1 MDIKNFAKGLT
12 NSLKILDNQYVYC
25 IIVVILFLY
34 NSLLFININDFFSNI
49 YKFGIVR
56 VIVLLLILYTS
67 QKSYLISLLL
77 AMSYILSIY
86 FDREKVHNTENF
98 FNNEEESAPK
108 GINDMINSNNALTY
122 DSEKINQ
129 NKMMNDQNMINTSNK
144 IESFEDDGRG
154 GGRGGGGRGGGG
166 YAGGGYAGGGHKD
179 DNGDKDDGRRHE
191 DKGGE
196 RVRERFE
203 DDGRGRGGGRGGGG
217 GGAIHRRED
226 DGDNDDQERFVAHGE
241 EHMLHG
247 EEQHMMKHQN
257 VMESMSNMNEKNMM
271 NNTLTE
277 TECLQNYKP
286 KFDSVGNVCS
296 PVATFN
302 DEFNAQGLNYPIG
315 YNVK

>member
-1 MDIKNFAKGLT
+1 MDLKNFAKGLT
-12 NSLKILDNQYVYC
+12 NSLKILDNQHVYC
-25 IIVVILFLY
+25 AIVVILFLY

-86 FDREKVHNTENF
+86 FDREKVHKTENF
-98 FNNEEESAPK
+98 FNNEEDNAPQ

-129 NKMMNDQNMINTSNK
+129 NSMMNDQNMINSSNN
-144 IESFEDDGRG
+144 IESF
-154 GGRGGGGRGGGG
+154 
-166 YAGGGYAGGGHKD
+166 AA
-179 DNGDKDDGRRHE
+179 HE
-191 DKGGE
+191 EENMTHGE
-196 RVRERFE
+196 E
-203 DDGRGRGGGRGGGG
+203 
-217 GGAIHRRED
+217 
-226 DGDNDDQERFVAHGE
+226 NMTHGE
-241 EHMLHG
+241 EHMPHG
-247 EEQHMMKHQN
+247 EEHMMKHQN
-257 VMESMSNMNEKNMM
+257 VMESMTNKNEKNMM

>member
-49 YKFGIVR
+49 YKFGIIR
-56 VIVLLLILYTS
+56 VIVLLLILFTS

-98 FNNEEESAPK
+98 FNNEESSAPK

-122 DSEKINQ
+122 DSEEIDQ
-129 NKMMNDQNMINTSNK
+129 NKMMNDQNMMNSSNT
-144 IESFEDDGRG
+144 IESF
-154 GGRGGGGRGGGG
+154 
-166 YAGGGYAGGGHKD
+166 AA
-179 DNGDKDDGRRHE
+179 HE
-191 DKGGE
+191 
-196 RVRERFE
+196 
-203 DDGRGRGGGRGGGG
+203 
-217 GGAIHRRED
+217 
-226 DGDNDDQERFVAHGE
+226 E
-241 EHMLHG
+241 EHMMHSEKNMKHG
-247 EEQHMMKHQN
+247 GKNMPHEEEHMMKHQN
-257 VMESMSNMNEKNMM
+257 VMESMTNMNEKNMM

>member
-12 NSLKILDNQYVYC
+12 NSLKILDNQHVYC

-98 FNNEEESAPK
+98 EDDGRNSAPK
-108 GINDMINSNNALTY
+108 GINDMINSNNVLTY
-122 DSEKINQ
+122 DSEEINQ
-129 NKMMNDQNMINTSNK
+129 NKMMNDQNMINSSNK
-144 IESFEDDGRG
+144 IESF
-154 GGRGGGGRGGGG
+154 
-166 YAGGGYAGGGHKD
+166 AA
-179 DNGDKDDGRRHE
+179 HE
-191 DKGGE
+191 E
-196 RVRERFE
+196 EHM
-203 DDGRGRGGGRGGGG
+203 
-217 GGAIHRRED
+217 IHSE
-226 DGDNDDQERFVAHGE
+226 QHMPHGE
-241 EHMLHG
+241 E
-247 EEQHMMKHQN
+247 HMMKHQN

-286 KFDSVGNVCS
+286 KFDSVVNVCS

>member
-12 NSLKILDNQYVYC
+12 NSLKILDNQHVYC

-98 FNNEEESAPK
+98 FNNEEDSAPK

-129 NKMMNDQNMINTSNK
+129 NSMMNDQNMINSSNN
-144 IESFEDDGRG
+144 IESF
-154 GGRGGGGRGGGG
+154 
-166 YAGGGYAGGGHKD
+166 AA
-179 DNGDKDDGRRHE
+179 HE
-191 DKGGE
+191 E
-196 RVRERFE
+196 E
-203 DDGRGRGGGRGGGG
+203 
-217 GGAIHRRED
+217 
-226 DGDNDDQERFVAHGE
+226 NMTHGE
-241 EHMLHG
+241 EHMPHG
-247 EEQHMMKHQN
+247 EEHMMKHQN
-257 VMESMSNMNEKNMM
+257 VMESMTNKNEKNMT

-277 TECLQNYKP
+277 TECLKNYKP
-286 KFDSVGNVCS
+286 KFESVGNVCS

>member
-49 YKFGIVR
+49 YKFGIIR
-56 VIVLLLILYTS
+56 VIVLLLILFTS

-98 FNNEEESAPK
+98 FNHEEDSAPK

-122 DSEKINQ
+122 DSEEIDQ
-129 NKMMNDQNMINTSNK
+129 NKMINDQNMINSSNTV
-144 IESFEDDGRG
+144 ES
-154 GGRGGGGRGGGG
+154 
-166 YAGGGYAGGGHKD
+166 
-179 DNGDKDDGRRHE
+179 
-191 DKGGE
+191 
-196 RVRERFE
+196 
-203 DDGRGRGGGRGGGG
+203 
-217 GGAIHRRED
+217 
-226 DGDNDDQERFVAHGE
+226 FVAHEE
-241 EHMLHG
+241 EHKMHSEKNIPHG
-247 EEQHMMKHQN
+247 EEHMMKHQN
-257 VMESMSNMNEKNMM
+257 VMESMTNMNEKNMM

>member
-12 NSLKILDNQYVYC
+12 NSLKILDNQHVYC
-25 IIVVILFLY
+25 AIVVILFLY

-98 FNNEEESAPK
+98 FNNEEDNAPQ

-129 NKMMNDQNMINTSNK
+129 NSMMNDQNMINSSNN
-144 IESFEDDGRG
+144 IESF
-154 GGRGGGGRGGGG
+154 
-166 YAGGGYAGGGHKD
+166 AA
-179 DNGDKDDGRRHE
+179 HE
-191 DKGGE
+191 EENMTHGE
-196 RVRERFE
+196 E
-203 DDGRGRGGGRGGGG
+203 
-217 GGAIHRRED
+217 
-226 DGDNDDQERFVAHGE
+226 NMTHGE
-241 EHMLHG
+241 EHMPHG
-247 EEQHMMKHQN
+247 EEHMMKHQN
-257 VMESMSNMNEKNMM
+257 VMESMTNKNEKNMM

>member
-12 NSLKILDNQYVYC
+12 NSLKILDNQHVYC
-25 IIVVILFLY
+25 AIVVILFLY

-56 VIVLLLILYTS
+56 VIVLLLVLYTS

-86 FDREKVHNTENF
+86 FDREKIHNTENF
-98 FNNEEESAPK
+98 EDDGRNSDPK

-122 DSEKINQ
+122 DSEEINQ
-129 NKMMNDQNMINTSNK
+129 NK

-154 GGRGGGGRGGGG
+154 RGGGGGPPPHN
-166 YAGGGYAGGGHKD
+166 YAGNPKLK
-179 DNGDKDDGRRHE
+179 DKDDG
-191 DKGGE
+191 GGS
-196 RVRERFE
+196 VREKFE
-203 DDGRGRGGGRGGGG
+203 DDGRGRGRGGGG
-217 GGAIHRRED
+217 SGGGGRIDED
-226 DGDNDDQERFVAHGE
+226 ELFRVHGE
-241 EHMLHG
+241 EHMKHSEQHMSQG
-247 EEQHMMKHQN
+247 EENMMKHQN

>member
-49 YKFGIVR
+49 YKFGIIR
-56 VIVLLLILYTS
+56 VIVLLLILFTS

-122 DSEKINQ
+122 DSQKINQ
-129 NKMMNDQNMINTSNK
+129 NKMMNDQNMMNSSNT
-144 IESFEDDGRG
+144 IESFT
-154 GGRGGGGRGGGG
+154 
-166 YAGGGYAGGGHKD
+166 
-179 DNGDKDDGRRHE
+179 
-191 DKGGE
+191 
-196 RVRERFE
+196 
-203 DDGRGRGGGRGGGG
+203 
-217 GGAIHRRED
+217 
-226 DGDNDDQERFVAHGE
+226 AHGE
-241 EHMLHG
+241 EHMNHGKEHMTHG
-247 EEQHMMKHQN
+247 EEHMTHGEEHMTHGEEHMMKHQN
-257 VMESMSNMNEKNMM
+257 VMESMTNKNEKNMM

>member
-12 NSLKILDNQYVYC
+12 NSLKILDNQHVYC

-98 FNNEEESAPK
+98 FNNEEDSAPK

-122 DSEKINQ
+122 DSEKINT
-129 NKMMNDQNMINTSNK
+129 NSMMNDQNMINSSNT
-144 IESFEDDGRG
+144 IES
-154 GGRGGGGRGGGG
+154 
-166 YAGGGYAGGGHKD
+166 YA
-179 DNGDKDDGRRHE
+179 
-191 DKGGE
+191 
-196 RVRERFE
+196 
-203 DDGRGRGGGRGGGG
+203 
-217 GGAIHRRED
+217 
-226 DGDNDDQERFVAHGE
+226 AHGE
-241 EHMLHG
+241 EHTVHSEQNMPHG
-247 EEQHMMKHQN
+247 EEHMMKHQN
-257 VMESMSNMNEKNMM
+257 VMESMTNMNEKNMM

>member
-12 NSLKILDNQYVYC
+12 NSLKILDNQHVYC
-25 IIVVILFLY
+25 AIVVILFLY

-98 FNNEEESAPK
+98 FNNEEDSAPQ

-129 NKMMNDQNMINTSNK
+129 NSMMNDQNMINSSNN
-144 IESFEDDGRG
+144 IESF
-154 GGRGGGGRGGGG
+154 
-166 YAGGGYAGGGHKD
+166 AA
-179 DNGDKDDGRRHE
+179 HE
-191 DKGGE
+191 E
-196 RVRERFE
+196 E
-203 DDGRGRGGGRGGGG
+203 
-217 GGAIHRRED
+217 HMT
-226 DGDNDDQERFVAHGE
+226 HGE
-241 EHMLHG
+241 EHMTQGNKNMPHG
-247 EEQHMMKHQN
+247 EEHMMKHQN
-257 VMESMSNMNEKNMM
+257 VMESMTNMNEKNMM

>member
-34 NSLLFININDFFSNI
+34 NSLLFININDFFSNV
-49 YKFGIVR
+49 YKFGIIR

-98 FNNEEESAPK
+98 FNNEEDTAPK
-108 GINDMINSNNALTY
+108 GINDMIDSNNALTF

-129 NKMMNDQNMINTSNK
+129 NSMTNDQNMINSSNT
-144 IESFEDDGRG
+144 IESFVEPSPGKQNMP
-154 GGRGGGGRGGGG
+154 
-166 YAGGGYAGGGHKD
+166 YKKK
-179 DNGDKDDGRRHE
+179 NMP
-191 DKGGE
+191 
-196 RVRERFE
+196 
-203 DDGRGRGGGRGGGG
+203 
-217 GGAIHRRED
+217 
-226 DGDNDDQERFVAHGE
+226 HGE
-241 EHMLHG
+241 EHMIHSEQHMTHG
-247 EEQHMMKHQN
+247 EEHHN
-257 VMESMSNMNEKNMM
+257 VMESMSNKNETNIM

-277 TECLQNYKP
+277 TECLQNYSP
-286 KFDSVGNVCS
+286 KFDSVGNICN
-296 PVATFN
+296 PVETFE

-315 YNVK
+315 YNIK

>member
-49 YKFGIVR
+49 YKFGIIR
-56 VIVLLLILYTS
+56 VIVLLLILFTS

-98 FNNEEESAPK
+98 FNNEEDSAPK

-122 DSEKINQ
+122 DSEEIDQ
-129 NKMMNDQNMINTSNK
+129 NKMMNDQNMMNSSNT
-144 IESFEDDGRG
+144 IESF
-154 GGRGGGGRGGGG
+154 
-166 YAGGGYAGGGHKD
+166 AA
-179 DNGDKDDGRRHE
+179 HE
-191 DKGGE
+191 EEHMMHSEKKNMKHSE
-196 RVRERFE
+196 K
-203 DDGRGRGGGRGGGG
+203 
-217 GGAIHRRED
+217 
-226 DGDNDDQERFVAHGE
+226 NMPHGE
-241 EHMLHG
+241 E
-247 EEQHMMKHQN
+247 HMMKHQN
-257 VMESMSNMNEKNMM
+257 VMESMTNMNEKNMM

>member
-1 MDIKNFAKGLT
+1 MDLKNFAKGLT
-12 NSLKILDNQYVYC
+12 NSLKILDNQHVYC
-25 IIVVILFLY
+25 AIVVILFLY

-98 FNNEEESAPK
+98 FNNEEDSAPK

-129 NKMMNDQNMINTSNK
+129 NSMMNDQNMINSSNN
-144 IESFEDDGRG
+144 IESF
-154 GGRGGGGRGGGG
+154 
-166 YAGGGYAGGGHKD
+166 AA
-179 DNGDKDDGRRHE
+179 HE
-191 DKGGE
+191 E
-196 RVRERFE
+196 E
-203 DDGRGRGGGRGGGG
+203 
-217 GGAIHRRED
+217 
-226 DGDNDDQERFVAHGE
+226 NMTHGE
-241 EHMLHG
+241 EHMPHG
-247 EEQHMMKHQN
+247 EEHMMKHQN
-257 VMESMSNMNEKNMM
+257 VMESMTNKNEKNMM

>member
-12 NSLKILDNQYVYC
+12 NSLKILDNQHVYC
-25 IIVVILFLY
+25 AIVVILFLY

-98 FNNEEESAPK
+98 FNNDEDSAPK

-122 DSEKINQ
+122 DSEEINQ
-129 NKMMNDQNMINTSNK
+129 NSVMNDQNMMNSSNT
-144 IESFEDDGRG
+144 IESF
-154 GGRGGGGRGGGG
+154 
-166 YAGGGYAGGGHKD
+166 AA
-179 DNGDKDDGRRHE
+179 HE
-191 DKGGE
+191 EEHMMHSEKKNMKHDEKKMP
-196 RVRERFE
+196 
-203 DDGRGRGGGRGGGG
+203 
-217 GGAIHRRED
+217 
-226 DGDNDDQERFVAHGE
+226 HGE
-241 EHMLHG
+241 EN
-247 EEQHMMKHQN
+247 MMKHQN
-257 VMESMSNMNEKNMM
+257 VMESMTNINEKNMM

>member
-12 NSLKILDNQYVYC
+12 NSLKILDNQHVYC

-98 FNNEEESAPK
+98 FNNEEDSAPK

-122 DSEKINQ
+122 DSEEINQ
-129 NKMMNDQNMINTSNK
+129 NKMMNDQNMINSSNK
-144 IESFEDDGRG
+144 IESF
-154 GGRGGGGRGGGG
+154 
-166 YAGGGYAGGGHKD
+166 AA
-179 DNGDKDDGRRHE
+179 HE
-191 DKGGE
+191 E
-196 RVRERFE
+196 EHM
-203 DDGRGRGGGRGGGG
+203 
-217 GGAIHRRED
+217 IHSE
-226 DGDNDDQERFVAHGE
+226 QHMPHGE
-241 EHMLHG
+241 E
-247 EEQHMMKHQN
+247 HMMKHQN

>member
-12 NSLKILDNQYVYC
+12 NSLKILDNQHVYC

-98 FNNEEESAPK
+98 FNNEESIAPK

-122 DSEKINQ
+122 DSEEINQ
-129 NKMMNDQNMINTSNK
+129 NK

-154 GGRGGGGRGGGG
+154 GR
-166 YAGGGYAGGGHKD
+166 GGYAGGGHKD
-179 DNGDKDDGRRHE
+179 DEKDDGHE
-191 DKGGE
+191 DS
-196 RVRERFE
+196 RSVR
-203 DDGRGRGGGRGGGG
+203 
-217 GGAIHRRED
+217 
-226 DGDNDDQERFVAHGE
+226 ERFVAHGE

-247 EEQHMMKHQN
+247 EEHMMKHQN
-257 VMESMSNMNEKNMM
+257 IMESMSNMNEKNMM

>member
-49 YKFGIVR
+49 YKFGIIR

-98 FNNEEESAPK
+98 FNHEEDSAPK

-122 DSEKINQ
+122 DSEEINQ
-129 NKMMNDQNMINTSNK
+129 NKMMNDQNMMNSSNT
-144 IESFEDDGRG
+144 IENFT
-154 GGRGGGGRGGGG
+154 
-166 YAGGGYAGGGHKD
+166 
-179 DNGDKDDGRRHE
+179 
-191 DKGGE
+191 
-196 RVRERFE
+196 
-203 DDGRGRGGGRGGGG
+203 
-217 GGAIHRRED
+217 
-226 DGDNDDQERFVAHGE
+226 AHGE
-241 EHMLHG
+241 EHMTHG
-247 EEQHMMKHQN
+247 EEHMTHGEEHMMKHQT
-257 VMESMSNMNEKNMM
+257 VMESMSNKNDKNMMKRQTVMESMTNKNDKNMM

-286 KFDSVGNVCS
+286 KFDSVGNVCN

>member
-12 NSLKILDNQYVYC
+12 NSLKILDNHYVYC
-25 IIVVILFLY
+25 IIVVILLLY

-49 YKFGIVR
+49 YKFGIIR

-86 FDREKVHNTENF
+86 FDREKVNNTENF
-98 FNNEEESAPK
+98 FNNEEDSEPK

-129 NKMMNDQNMINTSNK
+129 HSMMNDQNMMNSSNT
-144 IESFEDDGRG
+144 IESMNNKMPIIKE
-154 GGRGGGGRGGGG
+154 
-166 YAGGGYAGGGHKD
+166 YMT
-179 DNGDKDDGRRHE
+179 
-191 DKGGE
+191 
-196 RVRERFE
+196 
-203 DDGRGRGGGRGGGG
+203 
-217 GGAIHRRED
+217 
-226 DGDNDDQERFVAHGE
+226 HGE
-241 EHMLHG
+241 EHMTQGKEYMNHGKEYMTHGEDHMIHG
-247 EEQHMMKHQN
+247 EEHMMKHQN

-277 TECLQNYKP
+277 TECLQNYSP
-286 KFDSVGNVCS
+286 KFDSVSNICS